1 MSFLFF
7 PQLISAQTEW
17 QISTDSLN
25 NIADDQQRMH
35 QLFEH
40 FMDWYW
46 QQHPESATRAGIN
59 QYNDQWTDLSLSAYE
74 VRRQDTEAFLQMI
87 NTVDTTDFPADDQ
100 LNYTLFRQTL
110 ERQQASYSYPD
121 HLIPLSNTVFL
132 GKHHYLTT
140 TLSIQSITSQED
152 YEQAMMRLQRIP
164 IFIDQLIALMN
175 EGLRQGILPPR
186 ITVSD
191 IPDQVQ
197 AIMGEVAQE
206 TLLSPFRKLPNSF
219 TQSQK
224 ENIKNN
230 VDRIFQR
237 EVKPAYQKLHDYLID
252 TYIPQTRSTIGL
264 SALPNGQTWY
274 QHNIQRYTTT
284 SLTAEE
290 IHQIGLSEV
299 KRIREA
305 MDSVIR
311 VSGFEGSFDE
321 FTQFLRTDPQF
332 YHSSA
337 EDLLAHYRD
346 ICKQIDP
353 QLIGLFGKLPRMP
366 YGVKAIPE
374 YTAKTATTAYY
385 NPGSYR
391 AARPGYFYANTYDL
405 ASRPIWEMEA
415 LTLHEAVP
423 GHHLQIALSKELDN
437 VPMFRETLSFTAFV
451 EGWALYAES
460 LGETI
465 GLYQNPYSKFGQLTY
480 EMWRAIRLVVD
491 TGIHAKGWTRDQA
504 IDFFQKNSAKTE
516 HDIAVEV
523 DRYIAW
529 PGQALAYKVGEL
541 KIKELRSRAESQL
554 GEAFNVRVFHDAL
567 LEEGAL
573 PLDMLEAKILQWI
586 ENQP

>member
-1 MSFLFF
+1 
-7 PQLISAQTEW
+7 
-17 QISTDSLN
+17 
-25 NIADDQQRMH
+25 QQRMH

-40 FMDWYW
+40 YLDWYW
-46 QQHPESATRAGIN
+46 QQHPESATRAGIDN
-59 QYNDQWTDLSLSAYE
+59 YNDQWTDLSLSAHE
-74 VRRQDTEAFLQMI
+74 TRQRDIDELLQVINSIDTAEFSES
-87 NTVDTTDFPADDQ
+87 DR
-100 LNYTLFRQTL
+100 LNYTLFRQIL

-132 GKHHYLTT
+132 GKQHYLTT

-152 YEQAMMRLQRIP
+152 YEQTIMRLQRIP
-164 IFIDQLIALMN
+164 VFIDQLIALMN
-175 EGLRQGILPPR
+175 EGLNQGIVPPR
-186 ITVSD
+186 IAVSD
-191 IPDQVQ
+191 IPNQLQSV
-197 AIMGEVAQE
+197 MGDVAQE
-206 TLLSPFRKLPNSF
+206 TLLLSFQKLPNSF
-219 TQSQK
+219 TLAQK
-224 ENIKNN
+224 DSMRNN
-230 VDRIFQR
+230 ADYIFQQ
-237 EVKPAYQKLHDYLID
+237 EIKPAYQQLYDYLID
-252 TYIPQTRSTIGL
+252 TYLPKTRSTLGL
-264 SALPNGQTWY
+264 SALPNGEAWY
-274 QHNIQRYTTT
+274 QHNIRRYTTT

-290 IHQIGLSEV
+290 IHQIGLAEV

-311 VSGFEGSFDE
+311 ASGFEGSFDE

-332 YHSSA
+332 YYTNP
-337 EDLLAHYRD
+337 EDLLTHYRN

-353 QLIGLFGKLPRMP
+353 QLIKLFGKLPRMP
-366 YGVKAIPE
+366 YGVKAIPD

-423 GHHLQIALSKELDN
+423 GHHLQIALSKELDS
-437 VPMFRETLSFTAFV
+437 VPIFRETLSFTAFV

-465 GLYQNPYSKFGQLTY
+465 GLYQDPYSKFGQLTY

-491 TGIHAKGWTRDQA
+491 TGIHTKGWTRDQA
-504 IDFFQKNSAKTE
+504 IDFFQKSSAKTE

-529 PGQALAYKVGEL
+529 PGQALAYKIGEL
-541 KIKELRSRAESQL
+541 KIKELRSRAEGQL
-554 GEAFNVRVFHDAL
+554 GENFDIRAFHDAL

-573 PLDMLEAKILQWI
+573 PLDILEAKTLQWI
-586 ENQP
+586 DNQP